1 MKTACTI
8 CLNEFDKKTTGK
20 YCSPTCTKVAGR
32 LNYAKRLAEKTCD
45 NCNQLYVGSK
55 NSCLCEN
62 CKTVKRPKNYKTIT
76 ANLTCTNCE
85 AVIGTYTKALTRGGD
100 SKPSKVCDKC
110 KEESRRQ
117 TSERLKQN
125 NPMHDPQVAQRVGQ
139 ALKTRF
145 ETDPE
150 YREKM
155 QEHARRLGQSYI
167 YVLTEEQRDRARERM
182 TNNNPMKNPET
193 KAKVQAKLKGGSLPK
208 GPAHGNWKG
217 NRERA
222 QTIRTRLY
230 PVWTFPHLEKAQFKC
245 EVCGTKDTKLE
256 VHHESQSFKS
266 CLEECL
272 NGADIKMLTESE
284 LERIIQLVINKHDT
298 ITGKVVCVP
307 CHRKIDPARR

>member
-1 MKTACTI
+1 MKTTCTI
-8 CLNEFDKKTTGK
+8 CLNEFDKKTNGK
-20 YCSPTCTKVAGR
+20 YCSPACTKVAGR
-32 LNYAKRLAEKTCD
+32 LNYAKRLTEKACD
-45 NCNQLYVGSK
+45 NCNQLYVGSR

-62 CKTVKRPKNYKTIT
+62 CKDLKRPKKYQTIT

-85 AVIGTYTKALTRGGD
+85 AVIGTYTKALTKGGD

-125 NPMHDPQVAQRVGQ
+125 NPMHDPAVAQRVGQ
-139 ALKTRF
+139 TLKTKF
-145 ETDPE
+145 DTDLA
-150 YREKM
+150 YREQQLENMRK
-155 QEHARRLGQSYI
+155 ACVAPRSPI
-167 YVLTEEQRDRARERM
+167 TDEQRERARERM
-182 TNNNPMKNPET
+182 INDNPMKNPEI
-193 KAKVQAKLKGGSLPK
+193 KAKVQTKLKGSSRPK
-208 GPAHGNWKG
+208 GPDHGNWKG

-272 NGADIKMLTESE
+272 NGADIKLLTESE
-284 LERIIQLVINKHDT
+284 LEHIIQLVIKNHEQ

>member
-1 MKTACTI
+1 MITTCTI
-8 CLNEFDKKTTGK
+8 CLNEFDKKTNGK
-20 YCSPTCTKVAGR
+20 YCSPVCSKAAGR
-32 LNYAKRLAEKTCD
+32 LGYAKRQSEKACD
-45 NCNQLYVGSK
+45 NCSQLYVGSK

-62 CKTVKRPKNYKTIT
+62 CKDVKRPKKYQTIT

-85 AVIGTYTKALTRGGD
+85 AVIGTYTKALTRREL
-100 SKPSKVCDKC
+100 SKPSRVCDVC

-125 NPMHDPQVAQRVGQ
+125 NPMHDPIVAQRVGQ
-139 ALKTRF
+139 TLKTRF
-145 ETDPE
+145 DSDPE
-150 YREKM
+150 YKEKM
-155 QEHARRLGQSYI
+155 QEIGRKAGTTYRPVMTDEHRERS
-167 YVLTEEQRDRARERM
+167 RERM
-182 TNNNPMKNPET
+182 INDNPMKNPET
-193 KAKVQAKLKGGSLPK
+193 KAKVQSKLIGRSVPK

-217 NRERA
+217 TRERA

-230 PVWTFPHLEKAQFKC
+230 PAWTFPHLEKAQFKC

-272 NGADIKMLTESE
+272 NGADIKLLTESD